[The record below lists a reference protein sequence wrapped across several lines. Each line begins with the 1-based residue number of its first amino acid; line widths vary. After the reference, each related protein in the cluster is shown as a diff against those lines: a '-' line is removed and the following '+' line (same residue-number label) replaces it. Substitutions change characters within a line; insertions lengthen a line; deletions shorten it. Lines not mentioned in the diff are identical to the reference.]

1 MAGNSTMNADD
12 LISELLQALTDDVQ
26 KLSQQ
31 VSKLPVHSPTDYRD
45 NIEQLAQAVQELR
58 QQAAEPTAATVDLS
72 AITTQLTRIE
82 QQNRQRPE
90 YTMGHAVKI
99 GAFAFG
105 FMAILLGL
113 MTYYGM
119 SWKGERDRYEQ
130 AYDHDNWRVRYTE
143 QANPDYYAY
152 MEGIMEK
159 DPIEVRKWILEQE
172 QADQKRA
179 LAKKAAEQAK
189 ALSDQANELEG
200 KTETKGNKKSSR

>member
-1 MAGNSTMNADD
+1 MNPDD

-31 VSKLPVHSPTDYRD
+31 VSKLPIQSPTDYRAT
-45 NIEQLAQAVQELR
+45 IEKLTQAVQELG
-58 QQAAEPTAATVDLS
+58 QQSTKPTAAAVDLS
-72 AITTQLTRIE
+72 AITAQLTRIE

-90 YTMGHAVKI
+90 YKMGRAVQI
-99 GAFAFG
+99 GAFALG

-113 MTYYGM
+113 ITYYAM

-152 MEGIMEK
+152 MQGVMEK
-159 DPIEVRKWILEQE
+159 DPIEVRKWIVEQE

-189 ALSDQANELEG
+189 ALSDQANQLEG
-200 KTETKGNKKSSR
+200 KTETTGNKKE